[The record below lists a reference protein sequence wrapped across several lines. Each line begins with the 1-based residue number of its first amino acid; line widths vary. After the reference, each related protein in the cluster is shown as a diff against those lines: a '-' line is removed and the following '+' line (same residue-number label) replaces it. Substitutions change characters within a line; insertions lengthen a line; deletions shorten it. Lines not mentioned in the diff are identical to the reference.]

1 MSVHDRAVESRIVD
15 PINTGPR
22 ITDPS
27 IPELIEQPGE
37 IDMEHHRIGRRH
49 AVAALAAA
57 PLVAAAPRVRAQ
69 ATRLRVS
76 TIPIIDIA
84 PLQVALAKGFFAAEG
99 LEVDTTPIQGGAVGI
114 PALAAG
120 QVQIAFS
127 NVISTILAAKQGLGF
142 EIVAAGSNTG
152 DNPPDLAGLIAKKG
166 TALKTGKDF
175 EGKRIAVNTRNNII
189 WLYARAWVRVTGG
202 NPDAVTYLEVPF
214 PQMVDAVRGDR
225 VDAAFAVEPFLSAGL
240 ASDLQ
245 VVGWPYNTV
254 QKGFPAAQYAAS
266 KTFIQQN
273 PDVIE
278 RWVRAY
284 NKGIDWTNQNLGSE
298 ELAKIISGY
307 TRIPPETIRKLP
319 LTPYLKTVDPAALE
333 PVVAEMRRNGL
344 LDGPFDVKSL
354 LYRTAT
360 QAVR

>member
-1 MSVHDRAVESRIVD
+1 MTT
-15 PINTGPR
+15 PT
-22 ITDPS
+22 
-27 IPELIEQPGE
+27 
-37 IDMEHHRIGRRH
+37 RRRRT
-49 AVAALAAA
+49 ALAALASSAMFLGA
-57 PLVAAAPRVRAQ
+57 PPARAQ
-69 ATRLRVS
+69 TTKLRVS

-84 PLQVALAKGFFAAEG
+84 PLQVAITKGFFAAEG
-99 LEVDTTPIQGGAVGI
+99 LEVDTTPIQGGAAGI
-114 PALAAG
+114 PALASG

-142 EIVAAGSNTG
+142 EIIAAGSNTG
-152 DNPPDLAGLIAKKG
+152 DAPPDLAGLIARKG
-166 TALKTGKDF
+166 SPLKTGKDF

-189 WLYARAWVRVTGG
+189 WLYARAWVRATGG

-240 ASDLQ
+240 ANDLQ

-266 KTFIQQN
+266 KTYIEQN
-273 PDVIE
+273 PGVID

-284 NKGIDWTNQNLGSE
+284 HKGIDWTNQNRGSE
-298 ELAKIISGY
+298 ELAKIISAY
-307 TRIPPETIRKLP
+307 TRIAPEQLMKLP
-319 LTPYLKTVDPAALE
+319 MPAYQKTVDPAALE
-333 PVVAEMRRNGL
+333 PVVAEMRRNGM
-344 LDGPFDVKSL
+344 LDGPFDIKSL

-360 QAVR
+360 QGVR

>member
-1 MSVHDRAVESRIVD
+1 MTT
-15 PINTGPR
+15 PT
-22 ITDPS
+22 
-27 IPELIEQPGE
+27 
-37 IDMEHHRIGRRH
+37 MGRRS
-49 AVAALAAA
+49 AVAAIAATT
-57 PLVAAAPRVRAQ
+57 LGLAAPRARAQ
-69 ATRLRVS
+69 ATKIRVS

-84 PLQVALAKGFFAAEG
+84 PLQVAVTKGFFTAEG

-120 QVQIAFS
+120 QVQVAFS
-127 NVISTILAAKQGLGF
+127 NIVSTILAAKQGLGF
-142 EIVAAGSNTG
+142 EIIAAGSSTG
-152 DNPPDLAGLIAKKG
+152 DAPPDLAGLIAKKG
-166 TALKTGKDF
+166 SPLKTGKDF

-225 VDAAFAVEPFLSAGL
+225 VDAAFAVEPFLSAGV
-240 ASDLQ
+240 AGDLQ
-245 VVGWPYNTV
+245 VVGWPYTTV
-254 QKGFPAAQYAAS
+254 QKGFPAAQYAAN
-266 KTFIQQN
+266 KAFIQQN

-284 NKGIDWTNQNLGSE
+284 QKGIDWTNQNLGSD

-307 TRIPPETIRKLP
+307 TRIPPEQIKKLP

-333 PVVAEMRRNGL
+333 PVVAEMRRNGM
-344 LDGPFDVKSL
+344 LDGPFDAKAL

-360 QAVR
+360 QVVR